1 MKAGRDEGK
10 AKRRPQTLDRNTE
23 TGARRM
29 DRNELRELATRLEQ
43 QRDELR
49 VKVALAKAEAG
60 DEWDELEDKW
70 DRLKGKLRAAG
81 DEADEA
87 SDDVKA
93 ALSMLMEELKKGYE
107 RIRDRL

>member
-1 MKAGRDEGK
+1 
-10 AKRRPQTLDRNTE
+10 
-23 TGARRM
+23 M
-29 DRNELRELATRLEQ
+29 DRNELRELTAKLER

-49 VKVALAKAEAG
+49 VKAALAKAEAR

-81 DEADEA
+81 EEADDA

-93 ALSMLMEELKKGYE
+93 ARSMLMEELKKGYE

>member
-1 MKAGRDEGK
+1 
-10 AKRRPQTLDRNTE
+10 
-23 TGARRM
+23 M
-29 DRNELRELATRLEQ
+29 DRNELRELATKLEQ

-70 DRLKGKLRAAG
+70 DRLNGKLRAAG
-81 DEADEA
+81 EEADDA

-93 ALSMLMEELKKGYE
+93 AASMLMEELKKGYE
-107 RIRDRL
+107 RIRERL

>member
-1 MKAGRDEGK
+1 MKTKQD
-10 AKRRPQTLDRNTE
+10 DRK
-23 TGARRM
+23 GAPSM
-29 DRNELRELATRLEQ
+29 DRDELRELVAKLAQ

-49 VKVALAKAEAG
+49 VKAALGKAEAR

-87 SDDVKA
+87 SEDVKA
-93 ALSMLMEELKKGYE
+93 AASMLMEELKKGYE

>member
-1 MKAGRDEGK
+1 
-10 AKRRPQTLDRNTE
+10 
-23 TGARRM
+23 M
-29 DRNELRELATRLEQ
+29 DRNELRELTAKLER

-49 VKVALAKAEAG
+49 VKAALAKAEAR

-81 DEADEA
+81 EEADDA

-107 RIRDRL
+107 RIRHRL

>member
-1 MKAGRDEGK
+1 
-10 AKRRPQTLDRNTE
+10 
-23 TGARRM
+23 M
-29 DRNELRELATRLEQ
+29 DRNELRELTAKLER

-49 VKVALAKAEAG
+49 VKAALAKAEAL

-81 DEADEA
+81 EEADDA

-107 RIRDRL
+107 RIRERL